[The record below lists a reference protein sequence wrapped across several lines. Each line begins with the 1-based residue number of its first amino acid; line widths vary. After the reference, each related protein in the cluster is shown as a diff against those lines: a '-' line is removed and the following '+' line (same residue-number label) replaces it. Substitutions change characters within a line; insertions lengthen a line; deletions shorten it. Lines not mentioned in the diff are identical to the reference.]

1 MTIHRTVLR
10 RWSIL
15 LGGLAGIPF
24 TTVVGW
30 AAEGEASWR
39 PTYDLIMMWINF
51 GILAFLLV
59 KYLRAPLLNMLKGEA
74 DKTAAVLK
82 QAQEG
87 KEQIDR
93 DVQETLKALENARER
108 LRGTQERII
117 RDGERQRQRIIES
130 AQHESRMLLDRTRL
144 KIDVQIAEA
153 QLRLKDE
160 LIDRAVAM
168 ALERL
173 PAEITAE
180 EQARLVDRFVRE
192 TRSS

>member
-1 MTIHRTVLR
+1 VTIHRTVLR

-24 TTVVGW
+24 TAALGW
-30 AAEGEASWR
+30 AAEDGASWR

-59 KYLRAPLLNMLKGEA
+59 KYLRAPLLNLLRGEA

-173 PAEITAE
+173 PEEITAE

>member
-1 MTIHRTVLR
+1 VTIHRTVLR

-24 TTVVGW
+24 TAALGW

-59 KYLRAPLLNMLKGEA
+59 KYLRAPLLNLLRGEA

>member
-10 RWSIL
+10 RWTIL
-15 LGGLAGIPF
+15 LGGLAGVPLTAVF
-24 TTVVGW
+24 GW
-30 AAEGEASWR
+30 AAEGQSSWR
-39 PTYDLIMMWINF
+39 ATYDLVMMWINF

-59 KYLRAPLLNMLKGEA
+59 KYARAPLLNLLRGEA

-87 KEQIDR
+87 KEHVDQK
-93 DVQETLKALENARER
+93 VQETLKELENARER
-108 LRGTQERII
+108 LRETQERII
-117 RDGERQRQRIIES
+117 REGARQRQRIIDS
-130 AQHESRMLLDRTRL
+130 AQQEGRLLLDRTRQ

-153 QLRLKDE
+153 HLRLRHE
-160 LIDRAVAM
+160 LVDRAVAA

-180 EQARLVDRFVRE
+180 EQMRLVDRFVRDAQ
-192 TRSS
+192 SS

>member
-1 MTIHRTVLR
+1 VTIHRTVLR

-24 TTVVGW
+24 TAALGW
-30 AAEGEASWR
+30 AAEDGASWR

>member
-1 MTIHRTVLR
+1 VTIHRTVLR

-15 LGGLAGIPF
+15 LGGLAGILF
-24 TTVVGW
+24 TAALGW

-59 KYLRAPLLNMLKGEA
+59 KYLRAPLLNLLRGEA

>member
-1 MTIHRTVLR
+1 VTIHRTVLR
-10 RWSIL
+10 RWTIL
-15 LGGLAGIPF
+15 LGGLAVTPF
-24 TTVVGW
+24 TAILGW

-59 KYLRAPLLNMLKGEA
+59 KYARAPLLNLLRGEA
-74 DKTAAVLK
+74 DKTGAVLK

-87 KEQIDR
+87 KEHIDQK
-93 DVQETLKALENARER
+93 VQDTLKDLENARER
-108 LRGTQERII
+108 LRETQERII
-117 RDGERQRQRIIES
+117 REGARQRQRIIDS
-130 AQHESRMLLDRTRL
+130 AQHEGRQLLERTRQ

-153 QLRLKDE
+153 HLRLRHE
-160 LIDRAVAM
+160 LVDRAVAA

-180 EQARLVDRFVRE
+180 EQVRLVDRFVRDAQ
-192 TRSS
+192 SS